1 MLNKFKVKKEMFSML
16 SDYFDELDSRLNDYV
31 EELNEAQA
39 KAEDE
44 RDYWDTLRINEH
56 PARIEAI
63 KQIKTHM
70 EKLL

>member
-16 SDYFDELDSRLNDYV
+16 SDYVDELDTRLNGYI
-31 EELNEAQA
+31 EELDEA
-39 KAEDE
+39 KAKIEDE
-44 RDYWDTLRINEH
+44 RDYWDNLKVNEH

-63 KQIKTHM
+63 KQIRAHM